1 MKSVC
6 VFCGCNDG
14 RRREFAEAAER
25 LGRTAAERGLTVVYG
40 GATVGLMGKLADA
53 ALQAGG
59 EVVGVIPER
68 FVNRSRNIAHRG
80 LTRLH
85 VVDTMH
91 SRKALMSQ
99 LSDAFIALPGGL
111 GTLEEFIEALC
122 WVQLRLHAKPCGLL
136 NVCDYYRPLLR
147 MLDAAVADEFLTP
160 EHRAVPAVAET
171 PEVLLDQL
179 ARFQPPPIP
188 KWVERDP

>member
-14 RRREFAEAAER
+14 RRREFVEAAEH
-25 LGRTAAERGLTVVYG
+25 LGRTLAERGLTVVYG
-40 GATVGLMGKLADA
+40 GTTVGLMGKLADA

-68 FVNRSRNIAHRG
+68 FVNRSRNIAHQG

-91 SRKALMSQ
+91 RRKALMSQ
-99 LSDAFIALPGGL
+99 LADAFIALPGGL
-111 GTLEEFIEALC
+111 GTMEEFLEALC

-136 NVCDYYRPLLR
+136 DVCGYYQPLLR
-147 MLDAAVADEFLTP
+147 MLDAAVADEFLKP
-160 EHRAVPAVAET
+160 EHRAVPAVADT
-171 PEVLLDQL
+171 PEALLDQL
-179 ARFQPPPIP
+179 ARFQP
-188 KWVERDP
+188 